1 MSWLRPFLLI
11 GNDPLADLYEDYKK
25 NQTAPYSGCL
35 ILFDICLDGLYRY
48 VALIRYSR
56 SPGS

>member
-25 NQTAPYSGCL
+25 ESNSALFG
-35 ILFDICLDGLYRY
+35 LFD
-48 VALIRYSR
+48 SF
-56 SPGS
+56 